1 MRYTTFFIT
10 RIFLVAIAVAGAV
23 QAQVSNGKIAFVSDR
38 DGNFEIYVM
47 NPDGTDQTRLTFTPE
62 NESYPTWS
70 PDGSTLAFLRQATQG
85 LTINLM
91 DENGG
96 NIRTIPNVFCDPGSV
111 DWSPDG
117 QKLVFVSSSEIHT
130 IRTDGSNERIL
141 TGHSTFDRNPSW
153 SPNGSTI
160 IFSRSG
166 SLVGSNGIYQ
176 VNSNGGEAVA
186 SLVHAFIYSGF
197 DDPVWTPDGINFIF
211 TLPSQGD
218 LGPNDTIALTT
229 GNGAV
234 QAYIYTG
241 GHTVAGP
248 KYSADGRE
256 IVFAQTNAGPTY
268 GIFQVRLMNRTLTDL
283 SSSNFQPD
291 WQPLRPTGNITGR
304 VTSSSGLGLRNTT
317 VIVTD
322 ASGPRRIATTSSFG
336 NYEFSGIQL
345 NREYTISVVSKRYRF
360 QPRTLIPTQNISS
373 VDFVGLE

>member
-70 PDGSTLAFLRQATQG
+70 PDGSALAFLRQATQG
-85 LTINLM
+85 LTLNLM

-130 IRTDGSNERIL
+130 INIDGSNERIL

-166 SLVGSNGIYQ
+166 ALVGSNGIYQ
-176 VNSNGGEAVA
+176 VNSNGGDAVA
-186 SLVHAFIYSGF
+186 SLVHAFLYSGF
-197 DDPVWTPDGINFIF
+197 DDPVWTPDGTNFIF

-256 IVFAQTNAGPTY
+256 IVFAQTNTGSTY
-268 GIFQVRLMNRTLTDL
+268 GIFQIRLMNRTLTDL

-291 WQPLRPTGNITGR
+291 WQPLRPNVSVSGR
-304 VTSSSGLGLRNTT
+304 VTTPSGMGLRNA
-317 VIVTD
+317 VVVLTD
-322 ASGPRRIATTSSFG
+322 DSGSRRSVTTSSFG
-336 NYEFSGIQL
+336 LYEIQDV
-345 NREYTISVVSKRYRF
+345 RPGMTYIVSVASKRYRF
-360 QPRTLIPTQNISS
+360 QSRS
-373 VDFVGLE
+373 VTSNENVTGLDFIGLE